1 MLLSN
6 IKFNLKQTQKMK
18 KVIKTI
24 AMEVSIFALS

>member
-18 KVIKTI
+18 KVIKT
-24 AMEVSIFALS
+24 EVMLLSIFALS